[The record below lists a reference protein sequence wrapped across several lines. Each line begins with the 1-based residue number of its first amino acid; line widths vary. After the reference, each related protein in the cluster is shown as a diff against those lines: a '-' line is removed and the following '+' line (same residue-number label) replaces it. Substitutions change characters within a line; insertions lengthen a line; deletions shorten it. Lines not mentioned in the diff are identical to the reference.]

1 MGTTALDIELDALY
15 QARRG
20 VVEVV
25 DVPDLAMLVVD
36 GTGRPEGPEFT
47 DAVQTLFA
55 VSYGAHFLVRQQ
67 RGEAPR
73 VMPLEALWDP
83 PGDGA
88 WAWRALVVQPPPV
101 DARVVAAA
109 LDRARRRPPPVL
121 DRVRFERW
129 TEGRCAQLL
138 HLGPYA
144 SEGPSIDLL
153 QREIAASGLRPRGRH
168 HEIYLSDPRRSRP
181 ERLRT
186 ILRQPVEPA

>member
-1 MGTTALDIELDALY
+1 MGTIALDLDSLY

-36 GTGRPEGPEFT
+36 GTGRPEGTEFT
-47 DAVQTLFA
+47 EAVETLFA
-55 VSYGAHFLVRQQ
+55 VSYGAHFLLRRQ
-67 RGEAPR
+67 RGEAPW

-83 PGDGA
+83 PGDSR

-101 DARVVAAA
+101 DAAVVDEA
-109 LDRARRRPPPVL
+109 LERARRRPPPAL
-121 DRVRFERW
+121 DRVRLERW
-129 TEGRCAQLL
+129 EEGRSAQLL
-138 HLGPYA
+138 HVGPYA

-153 QREIAASGLRPRGRH
+153 HREIAALDLRPHGRH
-168 HEIYLSDPRRSRP
+168 HEIYLGDPRRSRP

-186 ILRQPVEPA
+186 ILRQPVQPA

>member
-1 MGTTALDIELDALY
+1 MGTTALDLDSLY
-15 QARRG
+15 RARRG

-25 DVPDLAMLVVD
+25 DVPEVAVLLVD

-47 DAVQTLFA
+47 DAVETLFA
-55 VSYGAHFLVRQQ
+55 VSYAAHFVVRRQ
-67 RGEAPR
+67 RGDAPR

-83 PGDGA
+83 PGDDP

-101 DARVVAAA
+101 DAAVVAEA
-109 LDRARRRPPPVL
+109 LERARRRPPPSL
-121 DRVRFERW
+121 DRVRFEHW
-129 TEGRCAQLL
+129 EEGRCAQLL
-138 HLGPYA
+138 HVGPYA

-153 QREIAASGLRPRGRH
+153 HGEVAALGLRPRGRH
-168 HEIYLSDPRRSRP
+168 HEIYLGDPRRSRP

>member
-1 MGTTALDIELDALY
+1 MGTTALDLESLY

-25 DVPDLAMLVVD
+25 DVPDLALLVVD

-47 DAVQTLFA
+47 DAVETLYA
-55 VSYGAHFLVRQQ
+55 VSYGAHFLLRRQ
-67 RGEAPR
+67 RGDAPR

-83 PGDGA
+83 PGDGP
-88 WAWRALVVQPPPV
+88 WAWRAMIVQPPPV
-101 DARVVAAA
+101 DAAVVAEA
-109 LDRARRRPPPVL
+109 LERAQRRPPPAL

-129 TEGRCAQLL
+129 EEGRCAQLL

-144 SEGPSIDLL
+144 SEGPSIDRLHC
-153 QREIAASGLRPRGRH
+153 EIAGLGLRPHGRH
-168 HEIYLSDPRRSRP
+168 HEIYLGDPRRSRP